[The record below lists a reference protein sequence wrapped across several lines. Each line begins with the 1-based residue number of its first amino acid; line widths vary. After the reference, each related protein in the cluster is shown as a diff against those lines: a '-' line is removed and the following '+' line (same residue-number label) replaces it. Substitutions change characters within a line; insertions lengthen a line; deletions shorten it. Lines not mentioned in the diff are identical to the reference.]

1 MGAGGLEVV
10 EAAFQSFEDSLAY
23 LGADSDVSHLCVSRP
38 ASFLNRDS
46 KLVKILLKACHS
58 VFRGEST
65 VTVSSRASSI
75 LSVSP
80 SIPPLVNQGYYN
92 FGYDDVQYE
101 AD

>member
-1 MGAGGLEVV
+1 MAH
-10 EAAFQSFEDSLAY
+10 
-23 LGADSDVSHLCVSRP
+23 LGADSDVSYFCVSRP
-38 ASFLNRDS
+38 SSLVNRNS

-92 FGYDDVQYE
+92 FVYYDVQYK